1 MDTNFN
7 NALQMVLQF
16 EGGYSNDPLDKGGA
30 TNKGVIQTVYDGY
43 RISFGL
49 PVQSVQQISDT
60 EVRDIYYK
68 RYWLVAR
75 CDKLPNGVDTVHFDT
90 AVNAG
95 PSQAAKFLQRAIG
108 VKDDGI
114 IGDVTL
120 AKVNTL
126 DPKVVMK
133 AYTNSR
139 ISFYIDLVV
148 KDVTQIKF
156 LKGWIKR
163 AISFF

>member
-16 EGGYSNDPLDKGGA
+16 EGGFSDIKEDHGGK
-30 TNKGVIQTVYDGY
+30 TNKGIIQTVYDSY

-75 CDKLPNGVDTVHFDT
+75 CDKLPNGVDKVHFDT